1 MTRPASES
9 AVGAPFEWID
19 DDAGFADACAAASA
33 ADAYAVDTEF
43 HRERTYYPR
52 VAVIQLRWAS
62 TTVVVDALA
71 VDLQPL
77 AGLLTGPGMAVL
89 HAAEQDL
96 EVFRR
101 ACNALPTR
109 LFDTQIVAGF
119 AGYSTPSLSSLVE
132 SILRVRLPK
141 GDRMTDWTRRPLS
154 AGQLSYAASDVEHLF
169 ALRDHL
175 VADITSRGRM
185 GWAEDECASLLAR
198 AGQDSDPATAWWRI
212 KEARQL
218 RGPASGVAQ
227 ELAIWREQRARATDV
242 PVRFVLPDLAV
253 AGIAQAQPTTLAQL
267 NAVRGLGG
275 KSLRGDV
282 ADAVLAAVARGK
294 QLTRRDLRLPLVDD
308 LEREQRPAA
317 ALAAAWVAQLAR
329 QEKIDATLLATR
341 ADLTAFLGGSD
352 KARLREG
359 WRAKLVG
366 EPLARLV
373 RGEAALVFDGAGGL
387 LLEERSG
394 QPLVLGD

>member
-1 MTRPASES
+1 MSS
-9 AVGAPFEWID
+9 APFTWID
-19 DDAGFADACAAASA
+19 DDAAFADACAAAA
-33 ADAYAVDTEF
+33 AEDAYAVDTEF
-43 HRERTYYPR
+43 HRERTYFPR
-52 VAVIQLRWAS
+52 VAVIQLRWNA

-77 AGLLTGPGMAVL
+77 AGLLRSPGVAVL

-101 ACNALPTR
+101 ACGALPTR
-109 LFDTQIVAGF
+109 LFDTQVVAGF
-119 AGYSTPSLSSLVE
+119 AGFSTPSLTTLTE

-154 AGQLSYAASDVEHLF
+154 EGQLTYAASDVEHLF

-175 VADITSRGRM
+175 VADVESRGRM
-185 GWAEDECASLLAR
+185 EWAEAECAALLER

-227 ELAIWREQRARATDV
+227 ELAKWREERARATDV
-242 PVRFVLPDLAV
+242 PVRFVLADLAV

-282 ADAVLAAVARGK
+282 AEAVLAAVARGVK
-294 QLTRRDLRLPLVDD
+294 LPKSELRLPAVDD

-341 ADLTAFLGGSD
+341 SDLTAFLGGSPT
-352 KARLREG
+352 ARLREG

-387 LLEERSG
+387 LLEERSR
-394 QPLVLGD
+394 QPLVLDD

>member
-1 MTRPASES
+1 VS
-9 AVGAPFEWID
+9 ATPFTWID
-19 DDAGFADACAAASA
+19 DDAGFADACAAAA
-33 ADAYAVDTEF
+33 AEDAYAVDTEF

-52 VAVIQLRWAS
+52 VAVIQLRWDT

-77 AGLLTGPGMAVL
+77 AGLLASPAVAVL

-101 ACNALPTR
+101 ACGALPTH
-109 LFDTQIVAGF
+109 LFDTQVVAGF
-119 AGYSTPSLSSLVE
+119 AGFSTPSLTTLTE
-132 SILRVRLPK
+132 SILHVRLPK

-154 AGQLSYAASDVEHLF
+154 EGQLSYAASDVEHLF

-175 VADITSRGRM
+175 VADVESRGRM
-185 GWAEDECASLLAR
+185 EWAEAECAALLAR
-198 AGQDSDPATAWWRI
+198 AGQDGDPSAAWWRI

-218 RGPASGVAQ
+218 RGAASGVAQ
-227 ELAIWREQRARATDV
+227 ELAKWREQRARETDV
-242 PVRFVLPDLAV
+242 PVRFVLADLAV
-253 AGIAQAQPTTLAQL
+253 AGIAQAQPTTVAQL

-282 ADAVLAAVARGK
+282 ADAVLAAVARGVE
-294 QLTRRDLRLPLVDD
+294 LPRSELRLPAVDE

-341 ADLTAFLGGSD
+341 SDLTAFLGGAPV
-352 KARLREG
+352 ARLREG

-387 LLEERSG
+387 LLEERSR
-394 QPLVLGD
+394 QPLVLGDD

>member
-1 MTRPASES
+1 MSS
-9 AVGAPFEWID
+9 APFTWID
-19 DDAGFADACAAASA
+19 NDAAFADACAAAA
-33 ADAYAVDTEF
+33 AEDAYAVDTEF

-52 VAVIQLRWAS
+52 VAVIQLRWNS

-77 AGLLTGPGMAVL
+77 AGLLRSPALAVL

-101 ACNALPTR
+101 ACGALPTR
-109 LFDTQIVAGF
+109 LFDTQVVAGF
-119 AGYSTPSLSSLVE
+119 AGFSTPSLTTLTE
-132 SILRVRLPK
+132 SILHVRLPK

-154 AGQLSYAASDVEHLF
+154 EGQLTYAASDVEHLF

-175 VADITSRGRM
+175 VADVESRGRM
-185 GWAEDECASLLAR
+185 EWAEAECAALLAR
-198 AGQDSDPATAWWRI
+198 AGQDGDPATAWWKI

-218 RGPASGVAQ
+218 RGAASGVAQ
-227 ELAIWREQRARATDV
+227 ELATWREQRARETDV
-242 PVRFVLPDLAV
+242 PVRFVLADLAL
-253 AGIAQAQPTTLAQL
+253 AGIAQTQPTSIQQL

-282 ADAVLAAVARGK
+282 AEAVLAAVARGVK
-294 QLTRRDLRLPLVDD
+294 LPRSELRLPAVDD

-341 ADLTAFLGGSD
+341 SDLTAFLGGSPA
-352 KARLREG
+352 ARLREG

-387 LLEERSG
+387 LLEERSR